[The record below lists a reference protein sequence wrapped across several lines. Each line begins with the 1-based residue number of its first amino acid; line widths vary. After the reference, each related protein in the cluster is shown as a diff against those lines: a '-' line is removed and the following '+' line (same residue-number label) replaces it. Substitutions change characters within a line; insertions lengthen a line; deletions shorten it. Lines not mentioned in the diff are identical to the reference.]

1 MTAII
6 IKVSSM
12 AESVIIIIVL
22 SLIKEQRTK
31 QLSPKIVDI
40 SINNL
45 ALFFEFN
52 QR

>member
-6 IKVSSM
+6 IKVSLM
-12 AESVIIIIVL
+12 YESVIVTIAL

-31 QLSPKIVDI
+31 QLATKIVDI